1 MKKIFKTLL
10 TSLIMSSSLLISSC
24 GFSMDESYVITSVK
38 TEELQNGDILVT
50 ILYEDEEQTPTTFVV
65 PKGNAGND
73 GVDGVGIKS
82 IDPTQ
87 SQDNLYTILTITYSN
102 NETKVITVP
111 NGISI
116 TGITNPTVDE
126 NGNTLFKF
134 VYSNGTESPVISL
147 PKGDKGE
154 PGKDGIDGIDGID
167 GREVEFNVTATH
179 IQWRYKVT
187 DEEAEPDEWKDLVKL
202 TDITGNGVKSVDIK
216 EKDGNGNYRYHVEI
230 VFTNGETT
238 NIPLKD
244 INRWYVEYYSP
255 GPDDGYDGDMWYN
268 KQHNIIFTK
277 ENGEWI
283 DILSF
288 SEDVQTKCNVSFNLN
303 VPIDD
308 PNQALV
314 PAGTSLNAKIDYGK
328 TFYELGLSMPNPVR
342 QGYEFAGW
350 YAYPSPNPT
359 NGEFTDLTEIKKEE
373 LTLYAKWIPVEEETS
388 EIEE

>member
-73 GVDGVGIKS
+73 GVDGVGIES

-87 SQDNLYTILTITYSN
+87 SQDKLYTILTITYSN
-102 NETKVITVP
+102 DETKVITVP

-116 TGITNPTVDE
+116 TGITDPIVDE

-154 PGKDGIDGIDGID
+154 PGKDGIDGSDGID
-167 GREVEFNVTATH
+167 GREVEFNVTTTH

-187 DEEAEPDEWKDLVKL
+187 DEEAEPDEWKNLIELDKL
-202 TDITGNGVKSVDIK
+202 IGNGIKSVDIK
-216 EKDGNGNYRYHVEI
+216 DEDSKGYKKYSVEI
-230 VFTNGETT
+230 VYTNGDTVS
-238 NIPLKD
+238 IPLAD
-244 INRWYVEYYSP
+244 INRWYSENYSP
-255 GPDDGYDGDMWYN
+255 STKDGYNGDMWYD
-268 KQHNIIFTK
+268 KSMNIIYVK
-277 ENGEWI
+277 ENNFWI
-283 DILSF
+283 ELVNLSHETQIECIVTF
-288 SEDVQTKCNVSFNLN
+288 DYNVSAT
-303 VPIDD
+303 D
-308 PNQALV
+308 PNKPSL
-314 PAGTSLNAKIDYGK
+314 PAGTPLTYTIIQGNSFYDSGCSL
-328 TFYELGLSMPNPVR
+328 PNPTR
-342 QGYEFAGW
+342 TGYEFAGW
-350 YAYPSPNPT
+350 YTQSNPT
-359 NGEFTDLTEIKKEE
+359 VVNGMFTDLTIVKKETM
-373 LTLYAKWIPVEEETS
+373 TLYAKWIPVEEETS